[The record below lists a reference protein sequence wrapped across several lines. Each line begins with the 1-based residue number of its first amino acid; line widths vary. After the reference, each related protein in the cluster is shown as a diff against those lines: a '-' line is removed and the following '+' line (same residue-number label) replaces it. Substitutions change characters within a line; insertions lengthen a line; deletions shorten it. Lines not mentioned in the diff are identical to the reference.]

1 MTHIIRRKA
10 KFNSFTI
17 FFYQV
22 EKQNSKKKNNNNNNN
37 NNNNK
42 KSQAAVI
49 EKNYFQIP
57 FLIRSTAYNLKSQ
70 MKTLHGHSKL
80 RWFHM
85 VK

>member
-22 EKQNSKKKNNNNNNN
+22 EKQNSKKKKKKK

>member
-22 EKQNSKKKNNNNNNN
+22 EKLNSKKNKKK

-49 EKNYFQIP
+49 EKNYFRIP